1 MEKQRER
8 ATEREREKHKHTH
21 MFVAEFCEWNYFFD
35 YVATIF
41 TLFLKEITVLG
52 FAIELWSQ
60 IANPI
65 LSFAQLG
72 KPKLLLAG
80 RF

>member
-1 MEKQRER
+1 MELL
-8 ATEREREKHKHTH
+8 
-21 MFVAEFCEWNYFFD
+21 FD

-52 FAIELWSQ
+52 FAIELWCQ

-80 RF
+80 